1 MKTKVL
7 VLATLLLGGF
17 IFTSCQKDNA
27 LLEDNATGQS
37 FAKDNYSEEQDQ
49 EEPVWVYQLHNYP
62 DPFITAT
69 TIEYKLTR
77 TAFVKLIVFSSDSR
91 WKKVL
96 VKEIQSKGTQTV
108 EFDATGLPAGE
119 YIAEVRV
126 GPKVLTDAMIK
137 INGITLEEEAER
149 H

>member
-37 FAKDNYSEEQDQ
+37 FAKENYTNQQ
-49 EEPVWVYQLHNYP
+49 EPVWVYQLKNYP

-77 TAFVKLIVFSSDSR
+77 TTFVKLIVFSSDSR

-108 EFDATGLPAGE
+108 EFDASGLPAGE

-126 GPKVLTDAMIK
+126 GPKVLSKTMVK
-137 INGITLEEEAER
+137 VNGITPPEEAER

>member
-37 FAKDNYSEEQDQ
+37 FAKENYTNQQ
-49 EEPVWVYQLHNYP
+49 ESVWVYQLKNYP

-69 TIEYKLTR
+69 TIEYKLAR

-96 VKEIQSKGTQTV
+96 VKEIQTKGTQTV
-108 EFDATGLPAGE
+108 EFDASGLPAGE
-119 YIAEVRV
+119 YTAEVKV
-126 GPKVLTDAMIK
+126 GPKVLADQMIK
-137 INGITLEEEAER
+137 INGITLQEEAER

>member
-37 FAKDNYSEEQDQ
+37 FAKENYTNQQ
-49 EEPVWVYQLHNYP
+49 EPVWVYQLHNYP

-77 TAFVKLIVFSSDSR
+77 TTFVKLIVFSSDSR

-108 EFDATGLPAGE
+108 EFDASGLPAGK

-126 GPKVLTDAMIK
+126 GPKVLKETMIK
-137 INGITLEEEAER
+137 INGITLQEEAER

>member
-37 FAKDNYSEEQDQ
+37 FAKENYSEDQDL
-49 EEPVWVYQLHNYP
+49 EPVWVYQLRNFP
-62 DPFITAT
+62 DPFNIST
-69 TIEYKLTR
+69 TIEYKLAR
-77 TAFVKLIVFSSDSR
+77 TAFVKLIVFQSNSR

-108 EFDATGLPAGE
+108 EFDASGLPAGE

-126 GPKVLTDAMIK
+126 GNKVLTETMLK
-137 INGITLEEEAER
+137 INDDIDLVGPAD